1 MQAVGILH
9 YLGRA
14 DEARALCEEDKA
26 RIAAQFAPDGSQP
39 EELRREDGLHYSY
52 FNLQA
57 QLRLAVMARALG
69 VELWNYTAPNGASLK
84 KGLEYVRPY
93 NAAPATWPHKE
104 KEAKEPGF
112 MDDVLA
118 QAAELDKQ

>member
-1 MQAVGILH
+1 
-9 YLGRA
+9 
-14 DEARALCEEDKA
+14 
-26 RIAAQFAPDGSQP
+26 
-39 EELRREDGLHYSY
+39 LHYSH

-84 KGLEYVRPY
+84 KGVEYLRPF

-104 KEAKEPGF
+104 KEVKAPGF
-112 MDDVLA
+112 MDDILA
-118 QAAELDKQ
+118 QAAQLEAGR